1 MPVIAWLLL
10 LNFNFLH
17 ANENSVPVRQHCQT
31 GCKSMETL
39 GAGVTHLPHSYMT
52 AYRIRTIVLDAGH
65 GGKDPGCIGATTKEK
80 ENTLAIVLQLGA
92 MIKEKYPDI
101 NVIYTRETDVFV
113 ELDERAAIAN
123 RNKADLFISVHCNSV
138 GSASINGA
146 ETYVLGLHRMQDN
159 LEVAKRENASIY
171 YEENYQKKYGD
182 YNPDSPEA
190 HIISSFWQSA
200 YLEQSIL
207 MAQYVQQYAVLDANR
222 QDMGVKQAGF
232 LVLRETA
239 MPSVL
244 IEAGYLTNKAE
255 EAFLASEAGREQIAR
270 AVFRAVVAYKLH
282 MEDGISSVVDKKP
295 QPAKPATPKPRPR
308 QTQAPKTNTVPVAVK
323 TSAPAE
329 NRAPASSSAGYQ
341 IQLITWPKKLDI
353 NSGNLS
359 QLGNVK
365 EEFKDGKYYY
375 FTGHFKSREEAEEA
389 LPEIKNLGFKT
400 AVIARK

>member
-1 MPVIAWLLL
+1 
-10 LNFNFLH
+10 
-17 ANENSVPVRQHCQT
+17 
-31 GCKSMETL
+31 METL
-39 GAGVTHLPHSYMT
+39 GAGVTHLLHSYEA
-52 AYRIRTIVLDAGH
+52 AYRVKTIVLDAGH
-65 GGKDPGCIGATTKEK
+65 GGKDPGCIGATMREK
-80 ENTLAIVLQLGA
+80 ENTLAIVLLLGA
-92 MIKEKYPDI
+92 MIEENYPDI
-101 NVIYTRETDVFV
+101 NVIYTRKTDVFV

-138 GSASINGA
+138 GSSTINGA

-207 MAQYVQQYAVLDANR
+207 MAQYVQQYAELDADR
-222 QDMGVKQAGF
+222 KDMGVKQAGF

-244 IEAGYLTNKAE
+244 VEAGYLTNKAE
-255 EAFLASEAGREQIAR
+255 EAFLASDEGRQQMATAIFK
-270 AVFRAVVAYKLH
+270 AVKAYKLH
-282 MEDGISSVVDKKP
+282 LEDGVSSVVERKPKPPKPAVQP
-295 QPAKPATPKPRPR
+295 QPPAKQPQASKPG
-308 QTQAPKTNTVPVAVK
+308 KGPVAVK
-323 TSAPAE
+323 TTAPA
-329 NRAPASSSAGYQ
+329 ADHTHTSSAGYH
-341 IQLITWPKKLDI
+341 IQVISWPKKLDI
-353 NSGNLS
+353 SSGKLS
-359 QLGNVK
+359 QLGSVK

>member
-17 ANENSVPVRQHCQT
+17 ANENSIQVRQHCRT

-39 GAGVTHLPHSYMT
+39 GAGVTHLLHSY
-52 AYRIRTIVLDAGH
+52 ASSYRIKTIVLDAGH
-65 GGKDPGCIGATTKEK
+65 GGKDPGCKGATMREK
-80 ENTLAIVLQLGA
+80 ENTLAIVLLLGK
-92 MIKEKYPDI
+92 MIEENYPDI
-101 NVIYTRETDVFV
+101 NVIYTRKTDVFV
-113 ELDERAAIAN
+113 DLDERAAIAN

-138 GSASINGA
+138 SSSSINGA
-146 ETYVLGLHRMQDN
+146 ETYVLGLHRVQDN

-207 MAQYVQQYAVLDANR
+207 MAQYVQQYAELDANR
-222 QDMGVKQAGF
+222 HDKGVKQAGF

-244 IEAGYLTNKAE
+244 VETGYLTNKAE
-255 EAFLASEAGREQIAR
+255 EAFLATEEGRQQMATAIFK
-270 AVFRAVVAYKLH
+270 AVKAYKLH
-282 MEDGISSVVDKKP
+282 IEDGVSSVVEKKP
-295 QPAKPATPKPRPR
+295 VPAKPTVPKPA
-308 QTQAPKTNTVPVAVK
+308 QQPKSNTGPVAVK

-329 NRAPASSSAGYQ
+329 HHNQASTSGYQ
-341 IQLITWPKKLDI
+341 IQLISWPKKLDI
-353 NSGNLS
+353 NSGKFS
-359 QLGNVK
+359 QLENVK
-365 EEFKDGKYYY
+365 EEFKDGKYFY
-375 FTGHFKSREEAEEA
+375 FTGHFKSQAEAEVA
-389 LPEIKNLGFKT
+389 LPDIKNLGFTT

>member
-10 LNFNFLH
+10 LNFNFLF
-17 ANENSVPVRQHCQT
+17 ANENAVPVRRHSQT
-31 GCKSMETL
+31 GCKSIETL
-39 GAGVTHLPHSYMT
+39 GAEVIREPHSY
-52 AYRIRTIVLDAGH
+52 APSYRIRTIVLDAGH
-65 GGKDPGCIGATTKEK
+65 GGKDPGCIGATMREK
-80 ENTLAIVLQLGA
+80 ENTLAIVLLLGA
-92 MIKEKYPDI
+92 MIEEHFPDI
-101 NVIYTRETDVFV
+101 NVIYTRKTDVFV

-207 MAQYVQQYAVLDANR
+207 MAQYVQQYAVLDAER
-222 QDMGVKQAGF
+222 QDMGVRQAGF

-244 IEAGYLTNKAE
+244 VEAGYLTNKTE
-255 EAFLASEAGREQIAR
+255 EAFLASEEGREKMATAI
-270 AVFRAVVAYKLH
+270 FRAVKAYKLH
-282 MEDGISSVVDKKP
+282 MEDGVSSVVEKKP
-295 QPAKPATPKPRPR
+295 KTAQGPAAKPQSKQALKP
-308 QTQAPKTNTVPVAVK
+308 APAPVAVK
-323 TSAPAE
+323 KSDPPVNQAPE
-329 NRAPASSSAGYQ
+329 SPGGYR
-341 IQLITWPKKLDI
+341 IQLISWPKKLDI
-353 NSGNLS
+353 SSGRLAQFGS
-359 QLGNVK
+359 VK

>member
-10 LNFNFLH
+10 LDFNFLL
-17 ANENSVPVRQHCQT
+17 ANENAVPVDRHSPT

-39 GAGVTHLPHSYMT
+39 AAEVTNGPHSYT
-52 AYRIRTIVLDAGH
+52 PTYRIKTIVLDAGH
-65 GGKDPGCIGATTKEK
+65 GGKDPGCIGATMREK
-80 ENTLAIVLQLGA
+80 ENTLAIVLLLGA
-92 MIKEKYPDI
+92 MLEEHFPDI
-101 NVIYTRETDVFV
+101 NIIYTRKTDVFI

-123 RNKADLFISVHCNSV
+123 RNKADLFISVHCNAV

-207 MAQYVQQYAVLDANR
+207 MAQYVQQYAALDAER

-244 IEAGYLTNKAE
+244 VEAGYLTNKTE
-255 EAFLASEAGREQIAR
+255 EAFLASEEGREKMATAI
-270 AVFRAVVAYKLH
+270 FRAVKAYKLH
-282 MEDGISSVVDKKP
+282 MEDGVSSVVEKKPKAVQTPAAKP
-295 QPAKPATPKPRPR
+295 QPKQAPRPAPAPV
-308 QTQAPKTNTVPVAVK
+308 TVKKADPPVNQAPE
-323 TSAPAE
+323 SAA
-329 NRAPASSSAGYQ
+329 AYH
-341 IQLITWPKKLDI
+341 IQLISWPKKLDI
-353 NSGNLS
+353 NSGKLS
-359 QLGNVK
+359 QFGSVK

-389 LPEIKNLGFKT
+389 LPEIKDMGFKT
-400 AVIARK
+400 AVITRK

>member
-17 ANENSVPVRQHCQT
+17 ANENSVPVCQHCQS

-39 GAGVTHLPHSYMT
+39 SAGAIHLSHSYAP

-65 GGKDPGCIGATTKEK
+65 GGKDPGCIGATMKEK
-80 ENTLAIVLQLGA
+80 ENTLAIVLLLGA
-92 MIKEKYPDI
+92 MIEENFPEI
-101 NVIYTRETDVFV
+101 NVIYTRKTDVFV
-113 ELDERAAIAN
+113 ELNERAAIAN
-123 RNKADLFISVHCNSV
+123 RNNADLFVSVHCNSV
-138 GSASINGA
+138 SSASINGA

-171 YEENYQKKYGD
+171 YEEDYQQRYGD

-190 HIISSFWQSA
+190 HIISSFWQSS

-207 MAQYVQQYAVLDANR
+207 MAQYVQQYAELDADR

-244 IEAGYLTNKAE
+244 VEAGYLTNKAE
-255 EAFLASEAGREQIAR
+255 EAFLASEEGRQQMATAIFK
-270 AVFRAVVAYKLH
+270 AVKAYKLH
-282 MEDGISSVVDKKP
+282 IEDGVSSVVEKKPKPVKPAVPKP
-295 QPAKPATPKPRPR
+295 QPK
-308 QTQAPKTNTVPVAVK
+308 QVQAPKASTGPVAVK
-323 TSAPAE
+323 ASVPAE
-329 NRAPASSSAGYQ
+329 SHTTTSSSGYQ
-341 IQLITWPKKLDI
+341 IQLISWPKKLDI
-353 NSGNLS
+353 RSGNIS

>member
-17 ANENSVPVRQHCQT
+17 ANENSVPVHPCCRT

-39 GAGVTHLPHSYMT
+39 GAGVTHLLHSYEAT
-52 AYRIRTIVLDAGH
+52 YRVKTIVLDAGH
-65 GGKDPGCIGATTKEK
+65 GGKDPGCIGATMREK
-80 ENTLAIVLQLGA
+80 ENTLAIVLLLGA
-92 MIKEKYPDI
+92 MIEENYPDI
-101 NVIYTRETDVFV
+101 NVIYTRKTDVFV

-138 GSASINGA
+138 GSSTINGA

-207 MAQYVQQYAVLDANR
+207 MAQYVQQYADLDADR
-222 QDMGVKQAGF
+222 KDMGVKQAGF

-244 IEAGYLTNKAE
+244 VEAGYLTNKAE
-255 EAFLASEAGREQIAR
+255 EAFLASDEGRKQMATAIFK
-270 AVFRAVVAYKLH
+270 AVKAYKLH
-282 MEDGISSVVDKKP
+282 IEDGVSSVVERKP
-295 QPAKPATPKPRPR
+295 KPAKPAPQPPAKQPQASKPG
-308 QTQAPKTNTVPVAVK
+308 KGPVAVK
-323 TSAPAE
+323 TTAPAA
-329 NRAPASSSAGYQ
+329 NHTDTPSAGYH
-341 IQLITWPKKLDI
+341 IQLISWPKKLDI
-353 NSGNLS
+353 SSGKLS
-359 QLGNVK
+359 QLGSVK

-400 AVIARK
+400 ALIARK

>member
-10 LNFNFLH
+10 LNFNFLY
-17 ANENSVPVRQHCQT
+17 ANENLVPVRQHCRT

-39 GAGVTHLPHSYMT
+39 GAEVIHLPHSYT
-52 AYRIRTIVLDAGH
+52 PTYRIKTIVLDAGH
-65 GGKDPGCIGATTKEK
+65 GGKDPGCIGATMREK
-80 ENTLAIVLQLGA
+80 ENTLAIVLLLGA
-92 MIKEKYPDI
+92 MIEEHFPDI
-101 NVIYTRETDVFV
+101 KVIYTRETDVFI

-138 GSASINGA
+138 GSAAINGA

-171 YEENYQKKYGD
+171 YEENYQKRYGD

-207 MAQYVQQYAVLDANR
+207 MAQYVQQYAVIEADR

-244 IEAGYLTNKAE
+244 VEAGYLTNKAE
-255 EAFLASEAGREQIAR
+255 EAFLASDEGRQQMAAAIFK
-270 AVFRAVVAYKLH
+270 AVKAYKLH
-282 MEDGISSVVDKKP
+282 LEDGVSSVVEKKPKTVQPPAAKAQPKAAQKP
-295 QPAKPATPKPRPR
+295 QPA
-308 QTQAPKTNTVPVAVK
+308 PVAVK
-323 TSAPAE
+323 KTDPPVNQAPE
-329 NRAPASSSAGYQ
+329 STTGYR
-341 IQLITWPKKLDI
+341 IQLISWPKKLDI
-353 NSGNLS
+353 NSGKLS
-359 QLGNVK
+359 QFGSVK

-375 FTGHFKSREEAEEA
+375 FTGHFKSREEAEGV